1 MSVLDDFVKKQ
12 KDGATF
18 VITAQ
23 MLRMKPEEFDKL
35 AQVWD
40 DDGGPGF
47 NVIGVPH
54 RSFVEDE
61 FFITRIT
68 VIKTTTRQPAE
79 KS

>member
-1 MSVLDDFVKKQ
+1 MASIEEFVKKQ
-12 KDGATF
+12 KPGAQF

-23 MLRMKPEEFDKL
+23 MLRLEPQEFDTL
-35 AQVWD
+35 ANLWL

-54 RSFVEDE
+54 RSLVDDE

-68 VIKTTTRQPAE
+68 VIRTTAAL
-79 KS
+79 